1 MGLRY
6 KKKSIKHDS
15 RFSDL
20 SRIGLLY
27 ILFGMIDHTKK
38 PAGVT
43 LSNLNVVTSSLRES
57 SCDKALLNSL
67 EPTYIVI
74 KKLFLLEE
82 FKPIYNYN

>member
-27 ILFGMIDHTKK
+27 TLFGMIDHTKK

-43 LSNLNVVTSSLRES
+43 LSNLNIVTSS
-57 SCDKALLNSL
+57 
-67 EPTYIVI
+67 
-74 KKLFLLEE
+74 
-82 FKPIYNYN
+82 